1 MDQERLY
8 LINEYVEQNELENA
22 ISEFYAAA
30 SFLKACE
37 SYGLDFNNYSQI
49 LELNQNVIGSLSMHL
64 ERYQQFLLSPKVLY
78 DELHTF
84 DIMGGKGHLT
94 KEGIFIPKSFEGDEH
109 FLYGGWLPKV
119 PYTRHW
125 YEYPKIDETGSE
137 YDMAVSRGLSNSD
150 DLDLILRLGLDFCFG
165 DVLNI
170 NSPDYNKNRKE
181 LLLKLSLINRALS
194 NMVKLHMDKDSTR
207 GQEIIMLERRSR

>member
-1 MDQERLY
+1 MEQERLY
-8 LINEYVEQNELENA
+8 LINEYVKQNELENA
-22 ISEFYAAA
+22 IGEFYAAA
-30 SFLKACE
+30 IFLKACE

-64 ERYQQFLLSPKVLY
+64 EKYQQFLLSPKVSY

-84 DIMGGKGHLT
+84 DIMGGNGCLT
-94 KEGIFIPKSFEGDEH
+94 KDGIYIPDSSEADDH
-109 FLYGGWLPKV
+109 FLSGGWLPKV

-125 YEYPKIDETGSE
+125 YEYPKIYEAGSE

-170 NSPDYNKNRKE
+170 NSPDYNKNRKN

-194 NMVKLHMDKDSTR
+194 GMVNLHMDKDSTS
-207 GQEIIMLERRSR
+207 GQEIIMLERSR